1 MKRFIGFFIIISM
14 LCVAF
19 GGFGS
24 GAAESDPAKD
34 YTHVDADFEDSGIS
48 LWFDYATQKISPDVT
63 ESTGMESFSVYM
75 AKNEIE
81 NAQFVLY
88 SEDGREDLGAS
99 LSGFT
104 NESGSTLEADI
115 FIELYHDCGSFGYV
129 PDAIPPLSAYGAFD
143 LKAGES
149 QAFLVK
155 ITAAPE
161 AESGWYSSEL
171 YITDSEGREIKKTTI
186 FVYVWDFA
194 LSEET
199 ACATSVGLSYAYLN
213 NVCGDGT
220 QQTAIDLYKNY
231 YDYLLENR
239 VCAYNLPYHLY
250 SAGALEYM
258 DNPRVTS
265 YQLSSF
271 SGGYYGD
278 AALQRVFTSVFND
291 EANAHRF
298 DKAYYFAGVVD
309 ADSAEDLEALKS
321 AYDSVEATLSSVKPS
336 YSDEAFWFISTY
348 IYDIDYTTA
357 DGTVIDQVDYYD
369 DFVNL
374 LCSKTFAY
382 TREDELNVPGAKVLQ
397 PLKWDSVYGTFAER
411 MEAYK
416 AAGNKLWWFIS
427 WDVEEPY
434 INYYMQTD
442 GVAQRVLFWQQYDN
456 GVEGFLYNFANF
468 WMGDCKD
475 PYNNNVTNSAFP
487 NAHGESILI
496 YPGNAYGLDTPVGS
510 LRLEAMRDGIEDYQ
524 LFTMLD
530 AKRDNLTDPI
540 IDRMTTGMVS
550 YSVSDE
556 EYYNARIALGKAVE
570 DSEAGI
576 CDHEYVKSESDS
588 VPVSCTDNGC
598 DVFVCRYCR
607 DSYDVIIP
615 AEGHSYGED
624 NTCSV
629 CGDKNYVLGDINADG
644 QISAKDLNLIKKY
657 LAGSGLLTEK
667 QLLAADVT
675 CDGRIA
681 AVDMNLIS
689 RFVAGVISEF

>member
-1 MKRFIGFFIIISM
+1 MKRFIGIFVIVCV
-14 LCVAF
+14 LCASLA
-19 GGFGS
+19 GFGA
-24 GAAESDPAKD
+24 GAADSDPAKA
-34 YTHVDADFEDSGIS
+34 YTHVDAEFEDSGIS
-48 LWFDYATQKISPDVT
+48 LWFDYATEKISPDAT

-88 SEDGREDLGAS
+88 SEEGREGLSAS
-99 LSGFT
+99 LSGFK
-104 NESGSTLEADI
+104 NENGKALEADI
-115 FIELYHDCGSFGYV
+115 FIDLYHDCGSFGYV
-129 PDAIPPLSAYGAFD
+129 PDAIPPLSAYGSFD

-149 QAFLVK
+149 QAFLIK
-155 ITAAPE
+155 ITSSPE

-171 YITDSEGREIKKTTI
+171 YITDGEGREIKKTT
-186 FVYVWDFA
+186 VYAYVWNFA

-199 ACATSVGLSYAYLN
+199 ACATSVGLSYGYLDGA
-213 NVCGDGT
+213 CGDGT
-220 QQTAIDLYKNY
+220 QQTAIELYKNY

-239 VCAYNLPYHLY
+239 VCAYNLPCHLY
-250 SAGALEYM
+250 SADALAYM

-265 YQLSSF
+265 YQLSPF

-278 AALQRVFTSVFND
+278 AALKRVFTSAFAD
-291 EANAHRF
+291 EENAHRF

-321 AYDSVEATLSSVKPS
+321 AYDSMEAALSSVKPS
-336 YSDEAFWFISTY
+336 YSDETLWFISTY
-348 IYDIDYTTA
+348 INDIDYTTE
-357 DGTVIDQVDYYD
+357 GGQLIDQIDYYD

-382 TREDELNVPGAKVLQ
+382 TDESELNVPGSKVLQ
-397 PLKWDSVYGTFAER
+397 PLKWNSVYGTFKDR

-416 AAGNKLWWFIS
+416 EAGNKLWWFIS
-427 WDVEEPY
+427 WDVEAPY

-442 GVAQRVLFWQQYDN
+442 GVAQRILFWQQYDN

-475 PYNNNVTNSAFP
+475 PYNNNVTNSAYP

-496 YPGNAYGLDTPVGS
+496 YPGNEYGLDTPVGS

-524 LFTMLD
+524 MFAMLD

-540 IDRMTTGMVS
+540 IDTMTTGMVS

-556 EYYNARIALGKAVE
+556 DYYNSRIALGSAVE

-576 CDHEYVKSESDS
+576 CDHDYVKSEEESY
-588 VPVSCTDNGC
+588 PASCTENGC

-607 DSYDVIIP
+607 DSYEVVITAP
-615 AEGHSYGED
+615 GHSYGD
-624 NTCSV
+624 DDICSV

-644 QISAKDLNLIKKY
+644 QISAKDLNLIKKN
-657 LAGSGLLTEK
+657 LAGNGLLTEK
-667 QLLAADVT
+667 QQLAADVNE
-675 CDGRIA
+675 DGRIA